1 MAWRFLLSFMVK
13 KDYSQTIIGRSKRD
27 YIWIMARSPSIDG
40 NDYQFMLTLL
50 ADAGYDI
57 SRVEKVPQ
65 RW

>member
-1 MAWRFLLSFMVK
+1 MALRFLLSFMVK
-13 KDYSQTIIGRSKRD
+13 EDYSQTIISRSKRD
-27 YIWIMARSPSIDG
+27 YVWIMARSPSIDE